1 MSLAEEVMGK
11 TQYSLKPIEVALI
24 DPNPDNP
31 RGKNVRDNDPS
42 FERLKQS
49 IEQFGLIVPLIVQA
63 KPGDRYMLLDG
74 ERRFLAL
81 RELGAQSAPA
91 HILNQG
97 QDPQLTLNMMF
108 HIHSNRREWGALE
121 QCRALE
127 PYYVELAAKHSNDA
141 RKILKEMVE
150 LAGGNPRTLGQR
162 LVFLKWPQDIKDVV
176 YNEKTEL
183 FWTVVE
189 IEIGIIAP
197 AITNFPA
204 YFQKV
209 SPDDVRRTLF
219 EKYLNGHVKA
229 AIEARKVREI
239 VRTPRDKRKQHT
251 YAGAILKRLVDDISY
266 TFDDAKED
274 FLTKFPA
281 AEEELVKSRTK
292 LVRAL
297 VRLANLLR
305 DFDFSSFKLA
315 SPEES
320 EHLRE
325 AWNDLAEQLST
336 ISSDNADIFGDD

>member
-1 MSLAEEVMGK
+1 MSLAEEVMADTK
-11 TQYSLKPIEVALI
+11 YSLQHIQVALI
-24 DPNPDNP
+24 DPNPENP

-42 FERLKQS
+42 FEQLKQS

-63 KPGDRYMLLDG
+63 KADDRYMLLDG

-81 RELGAQSAPA
+81 RELGEQTAPA

-127 PYYVELAAKHSNDA
+127 PYYVELAAKYPNDA
-141 RKILKEMVE
+141 RMILKEMVK
-150 LAGGNPRTLGQR
+150 LVGGNPRTLGQR
-162 LVFLKWPQDIKDVV
+162 LVFLKWPQDIKDIVC
-176 YNEKTEL
+176 NEKTDL

-197 AITNFPA
+197 AITNFPG

-209 SPDDVRRTLF
+209 PPDEVRRTLF
-219 EKYLNGHVKA
+219 EKYLNGYVKA
-229 AIEARKVREI
+229 ATEARKVREI
-239 VRTPRDKRKQHT
+239 VRTPRTKRKQHT
-251 YAGAILKRLVDDISY
+251 YAGAILERLVGDKTY

-274 FLTKFPA
+274 FLAEFPA

-297 VRLANLLR
+297 VRLFNLLR

-315 SPEES
+315 SPDETV
-320 EHLRE
+320 HLRE

-336 ISSDNADIFGDD
+336 ISSDNASIFRDD